1 MFYCH
6 KNPPLNQ
13 KILLITGWGGGTKLL
28 NSFKQALE
36 NKGHSVELIN
46 IFNALDEHALQRQ
59 AEKAKAF
66 DVIIG
71 WSLGGQLAT
80 LLADQ
85 ISKQY
90 HQQKIL
96 ITLASNPCFVESC
109 IENAEWHTA
118 MPQATFQSFKQS
130 FQQDAIA
137 TLKKFGFM
145 VCQGVKTTK
154 EDFATLQSLIQPQNL
169 DILKQGLNCLE
180 QLNNVSILKNYA
192 GHHYHLFAK
201 QDFLVSYKV
210 AENFQNFNAKFL
222 ETELISGTHGFPVF
236 QYDSITDK
244 ICQYLQKINQTS

>member
-1 MFYCH
+1 M
-6 KNPPLNQ
+6 NQ

-36 NKGHSVELIN
+36 NKGHSVALIN
-46 IFNALDEHALQRQ
+46 IFNALDEHALQQQ

-192 GHHYHLFAK
+192 GNQYHLFAK

-222 ETELISGTHGFPVF
+222 ETELISGSHGFPVF

>member
-1 MFYCH
+1 M
-6 KNPPLNQ
+6 NQ

-46 IFNALDEHALQRQ
+46 IFNALDEHALQQQ

-71 WSLGGQLAT
+71 WSLGGQLAA
-80 LLADQ
+80 LLADE

-90 HQQKIL
+90 HQQKVL

-137 TLKKFGFM
+137 TLRKFGFM

-154 EDFATLQSLIQPQNL
+154 ENFATLQSLIQPQNL

-192 GHHYHLFAK
+192 GHQYHLFAK
-201 QDFLVSYKV
+201 QDFLVSYKI

-222 ETELISGTHGFPVF
+222 ETELISGSHGFPVF

>member
-1 MFYCH
+1 M
-6 KNPPLNQ
+6 NQ

-46 IFNALDEHALQRQ
+46 IFNALDEHALQQ
-59 AEKAKAF
+59 QVEKAKAF

-71 WSLGGQLAT
+71 WSLGGQLAA
-80 LLADQ
+80 LLADE

-90 HQQKIL
+90 HQQKVL

-137 TLKKFGFM
+137 TLRKFGFM

-222 ETELISGTHGFPVF
+222 ETELISGSHGFPVF

>member
-1 MFYCH
+1 M
-6 KNPPLNQ
+6 NQ

-46 IFNALDEHALQRQ
+46 IFNALDEHALQQQ
-59 AEKAKAF
+59 AEKAKSF

-71 WSLGGQLAT
+71 WSLGGQLAA
-80 LLADQ
+80 LLADE

-90 HQQKIL
+90 HQQKVL

-137 TLKKFGFM
+137 TLRKFGFM

-192 GHHYHLFAK
+192 GHQYHLFAK

-222 ETELISGTHGFPVF
+222 ETELISGSHGFPVF